1 MQLLEAIFVWILV
14 VFGLTKQKNGE
25 VVLTGA
31 INVIVEQV
39 QTAELFQIKMNFV
52 WLLTKET

>member
-14 VFGLTKQKNGE
+14 VFGLTKQKNGG

-31 INVIVEQV
+31 INAIVEQV
-39 QTAELFQIKMNFV
+39 QTAELFQIKTNFV
-52 WLLTKET
+52 